1 MIQGWEVSLGALKP
15 SNHSGLAQAI
25 NKSGFASRS
34 QARQLVAQGRVS
46 WNGRVVRDPEWL
58 VREGDAI
65 LVDGEPLAAERM
77 VYLMCH
83 KPVGL
88 VTTATDPKGRPTV
101 YQCLEGMDLPHVGPV
116 GRLDLASE
124 GLLLFTNDTRWA
136 SALLDPARRV
146 SKTYHVRVDGSL
158 DAAMAARMTA
168 GIVDEG
174 ERLRAVSVK
183 TLRMEGTSSWI
194 EVVLQEGKNREIR
207 RMLGALGFE
216 VLRLVRV
223 RIGNLVLG
231 DLAKGGVRPLT
242 EAEVEDLRQTRPSHK
257 VRR

>member
-1 MIQGWEVSLGALKP
+1 MEALKP

-25 NKSGFASRS
+25 NKAGFASRS
-34 QARQLVAQGRVS
+34 QATRLVAQGRVS

-58 VREGDAI
+58 VREGDQI
-65 LVDGEPLAAERM
+65 LVDGQPLEAQRL

-83 KPVGL
+83 KPAGL

-101 YQCLEGMDLPHVGPV
+101 YKCLEGMDLPHVGPV

-136 SALLDPARRV
+136 GALLDPARRV
-146 SKTYHVRVDGSL
+146 SKTYHVRIDGSL

-174 ERLRAVSVK
+174 ERLRAVSVRA
-183 TLRMEGTSSWI
+183 LRSDGACSWI

-207 RMLGALGFE
+207 RMMAALGFE
-216 VLRLVRV
+216 VLRLVRI
-223 RIGNLVLG
+223 RIGNLELG
-231 DLAKGGVRPLT
+231 DLAKGGVRFLS
-242 EAEVEDLRQTRPSHK
+242 EAEVEDLRRMGRS
-257 VRR
+257 R